1 MTTIPWW
8 AASIVAG
15 PAGWAGNWA
24 WGLPL
29 IVLTVIVH
37 VLGLVFVQENVVRPL
52 EGSIQRHRYNA
63 MFVTVLAA
71 ATLSIIVLHGLEATI
86 WCVAYRLLHAIPDN
100 RSALLYSLN
109 AITSYGHTNLE
120 LESHWHLMGALE
132 ALNGWL
138 LFGLS
143 TAFLFTVIQQFGSL
157 ERGKAARSAFK
168 MGSNN

>member
-1 MTTIPWW
+1 MTTFPLC
-8 AASIVAG
+8 VAEFIGG
-15 PAGWAGNWA
+15 PAGWAWNWA

-29 IVLTVIVH
+29 IVLTVVVH

-52 EGSIQRHRYNA
+52 EAAIPRHRHNA
-63 MFVTVLAA
+63 MFVTILAA
-71 ATLSIIVLHGLEATI
+71 ATLSIIVLHGFEAAI
-86 WCVAYRLLHAIPDN
+86 WCAAYRFLHAIPDN

-143 TAFLFTVIQQFGSL
+143 TAFLFTVLQQFGSL
-157 ERGKAARSAFK
+157 KHGPVARSTF
-168 MGSNN
+168 